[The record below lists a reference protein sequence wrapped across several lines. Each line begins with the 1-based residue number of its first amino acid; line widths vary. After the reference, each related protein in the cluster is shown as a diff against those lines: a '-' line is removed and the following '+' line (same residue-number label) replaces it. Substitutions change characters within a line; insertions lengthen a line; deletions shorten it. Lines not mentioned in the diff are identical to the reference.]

1 MVVPMSV
8 SPLPVFILIP
18 VIKSPKIAMRPMGF
32 DYPLVVIPGFRR
44 TPHMIVRVSR
54 VIGPV
59 ADMSGA
65 GCEKRCQK
73 KRTNQKRANKAFGHY
88 DVFTE

>member
-1 MVVPMSV
+1 
-8 SPLPVFILIP
+8 
-18 VIKSPKIAMRPMGF
+18 
-32 DYPLVVIPGFRR
+32 
-44 TPHMIVRVSR
+44 MIVRVSR